1 MRGVQKRK
9 VTEQEG
15 SGDERKD
22 EGAGRK
28 KTEEE
33 SRGSQEE
40 ICEELNIRS
49 CEMYSRRWQ
58 KTDSWNKNHAVQR
71 GLSRSL
77 HLSVCLSPLLSLCSP
92 ELHIH
97 TQAPFSV
104 VFASGCVL
112 PGNQSSTKDEM
123 HRWQAVIKHYV
134 CVFLNTAKPQQP
146 DLDSFHLVQLEQRGA
161 ISHIGESKWQREGAV
176 KSFDNLKCPEDME
189 FDLSKLCNPP
199 TLYVSFY
206 APAECEGGERVQICW
221 GVKPLLSFALLF
233 QWVEKPA

>member
-1 MRGVQKRK
+1 M
-9 VTEQEG
+9 
-15 SGDERKD
+15 
-22 EGAGRK
+22 
-28 KTEEE
+28 
-33 SRGSQEE
+33 
-40 ICEELNIRS
+40 
-49 CEMYSRRWQ
+49 
-58 KTDSWNKNHAVQR
+58 QR

-112 PGNQSSTKDEM
+112 PSNQSSIKDEM

-176 KSFDNLKCPEDME
+176 KSFDNLNAPKIWNLISVNSVIPR
-189 FDLSKLCNPP
+189 PY
-199 TLYVSFY
+199 TLASM
-206 APAECEGGERVQICW
+206 R
-221 GVKPLLSFALLF
+221 LLSVKEVKGFKY
-233 QWVEKPA
+233 VEESNRF